1 MEPAKRQEETG
12 MNSSLIGK
20 IEKAHR
26 YAKEPDRFVFSEV
39 RVSVRGDNDQ
49 HDVTLRDGRW
59 HCPCD
64 FFAGWST
71 CSHTMAVEHLLEG
84 MVPEGSMAT
93 AASV

>member
-1 MEPAKRQEETG
+1 

-26 YAKEPDRFVFSEV
+26 YAREKDRFQFAEL
-39 RVSVRGDNDQ
+39 RVLVRGDNDS
-49 HDVTLRDGRW
+49 HEVTLREGRW

-64 FFAGWST
+64 FFTGWGT

-84 MVPEGSMAT
+84 MVPTSSMTTTGS
-93 AASV
+93 